1 MSKVAIQ
8 GDPSGSGTF
17 TIASPNSNSN
27 YTLTLP
33 IENGTILTTGVTTGL
48 NASALS
54 TGTVPKARMFAGAV
68 LQVVTATKTDTTSF
82 AGQGTWWNISGVSA
96 SITPSST
103 SSRIL
108 VLCVTMY
115 SATNGYNGVNF
126 AMARNGTRTPIGDA
140 SGTVKV
146 SAFWGSDD
154 VYGNFANA
162 DQAILM
168 FVDSPSSTSSVSY
181 QLQGQNAR
189 DNETIYINR
198 EAYDIDNVQTTRGVS
213 TITLMEIA
221 G

>member
-1 MSKVAIQ
+1 MGIARNIARLIPNGSGLLPNANIEAVAASKLTGQVPDANA
-8 GDPSGSGTF
+8 PSGSV
-17 TIASPNSNSN
+17 I
-27 YTLTLP
+27 
-33 IENGTILTTGVTTGL
+33 
-48 NASALS
+48 
-54 TGTVPKARMFAGAV
+54 
-68 LQVVTATKTDTTSF
+68 QVVSATKTDTTAF

-96 SITPSST
+96 SITPSSA
-103 SSRIL
+103 SSNIL
-108 VLCVTMY
+108 VLCVTMF
-115 SATNGYNGVNF
+115 SASNGYNGVNF

-154 VYGNFANA
+154 VYGNYANA

-168 FVDSPSSTSSVSY
+168 FVDSPATTSSVSY

-198 EAYDIDNVQTTRGVS
+198 EAYDIDNVQTSRGVS